1 MKWASLPAFL
11 LALSLT
17 PGMAAE
23 AQPSRPGATAPQ
35 LAALGDHAVGV
46 RSLSLVNPGQPDIAA
61 FDPTTGKAPLADRRL
76 QVLVWYPASGAASS
90 RSGYDSAL
98 PALKPGD
105 APTPFRIEGLASWDA
120 APKAGP
126 FPLVILS
133 HGYGSH
139 PEWMTWLAEN
149 LASKGYVVMAAGHA
163 DLPYD
168 RPLALIPT
176 AVNRPLDQAFLARAA
191 ETLART
197 PPWRGVI
204 DTSRVAVI
212 GHSMGGYGA
221 LRAAGASF
229 NPQGLPARMTPG
241 GLMEPLTRDAGPLIA
256 NLKAVVVIAPWGGQA
271 GIEAFAQE
279 GLGRVTTPVLF
290 VSGDRDDIAG
300 FADGPV
306 RLFDRLTGASR
317 TMVVFRGAGHTIGV
331 NPAPAE
337 AMTGFTT
344 EEFFEDPVWRKA
356 RVTGISQHFI
366 TAFLDLHLKGME
378 DRRAFLAL
386 TPARSDDGAWPSTA
400 GAPSAGA
407 YAAGQP
413 GVTLWR
419 GFQRRWAEG
428 LEIRT
433 ASPAP

>member
-1 MKWASLPAFL
+1 MKRALLPAVL
-11 LALSLT
+11 LALSISVGGL
-17 PGMAAE
+17 AQ

-35 LAALGDHAVGV
+35 LAALGEHAVGV
-46 RSLSLVNPGQPDIAA
+46 RSLGLVNPGQPDIAA
-61 FDPTTGKAPLADRRL
+61 YDTATGKAPLVDRRL
-76 QVLVWYPASGAASS
+76 EVMIWYPASGAAGA
-90 RSGYDSAL
+90 RTGYDSAL
-98 PALKPGD
+98 PALKPGG
-105 APTPFRIEGLASWDA
+105 APTPFRIEGLGAWDA

-126 FPLVILS
+126 FPLVNLS
-133 HGYGSH
+133 HGYGSR
-139 PEWMTWLAEN
+139 PEWMSWLAEN
-149 LASKGYVVMAAGHA
+149 LASKGYVVMAPGHA

-221 LRAAGASF
+221 LRAAGARF

-241 GLMEPLTRDAGPLIA
+241 GLMEPLTRDSGPMIA

-271 GIEAFAQE
+271 GIEAFAPE

-290 VSGDRDDIAG
+290 LSGDRDDVAG
-300 FADGPV
+300 FEDGPV
-306 RLFDRLTGASR
+306 RLFDRLTGAPR

-337 AMTGFTT
+337 AMSRFAT

-366 TAFLDLHLKGME
+366 TAFLDLRLKGML
-378 DRRAFLAL
+378 DREAFLSL
-386 TPARSDDGAWPSTA
+386 SPARSDDGVWPPATSTT
-400 GAPSAGA
+400 GA

-428 LEIRT
+428 LEVRN